1 MKLIDK
7 IKDIIFRIKDYDRLE
22 SDYCTALCYF
32 TNNRMSKP
40 NYKIDVVKEVI
51 GDAIGEYIDEGYE
64 QAKQDLMD
72 KAKDWFTDNLPSEK
86 VQLLWCEFE
95 QFVTEN

>member
-51 GDAIGEYIDEGYE
+51 IEAIGEYMDEGYK
-64 QAKQDLMD
+64 QAQQDTIL
-72 KAKDWFTDNLPSEK
+72 FTKIPQYN
-86 VQLLWCEFE
+86 
-95 QFVTEN
+95 